1 MRKWLLMMIFYN
13 IIFLNFDIQRKLLF
27 NQTKLFNMPVFV
39 PENSKIKMVILTKG
53 NENNAVWWSPIK
65 ENKRKSESI
74 IKNMLKRFEKHALA
88 KITNVIQFYENG
100 NLIAVKK
107 L

>member
-1 MRKWLLMMIFYN
+1 
-13 IIFLNFDIQRKLLF
+13 
-27 NQTKLFNMPVFV
+27 MPVFV
-39 PENSKIKMVILTKG
+39 PESSKIKMVILTKSKQS
-53 NENNAVWWSPIK
+53 NAVWWSPINQ
-65 ENKRKSESI
+65 NKRNSQRI
-74 IKNMLKRFEKHALA
+74 ISSMLRRFEKHALA